1 MDNSRNGYSHDPNQ
15 SNRYDSDTRSSG
27 WRRRPAFSVQ
37 NPWSRTG
44 SIVNRRFL
52 DDPPSAY
59 PSTNLKT
66 VVLDRDSVP
75 PLPPTPHHVPIRTS
89 NNVRRQHLEALRQA
103 VHNRRD
109 SRPESN
115 SRSAAASQAKEK
127 EDILKYLT
135 KETYNPVPKS
145 QLLRNLSL
153 YYKNKNSG
161 LESSRNPQG
170 YSGGDEKRCSVCL
183 EDFEPKETV
192 MLTPCKH
199 MFHEEYVVPWLKS
212 KGQCPVCRFV
222 IITPSRRESSP
233 SISPDIAGDMT
244 VNDLFTLQLISMKGM
259 APKCCSS
266 VATVPR
272 RNTEA
277 QSGKSPRSPNSDSSS
292 SSPTEK
298 PLSSVTSRK
307 LPP

>member
-1 MDNSRNGYSHDPNQ
+1 MDNSRNGYSHAPNQ
-15 SNRYDSDTRSSG
+15 SNRYDLDTRSSG

-59 PSTNLKT
+59 PST
-66 VVLDRDSVP
+66 VDSVP
-75 PLPPTPHHVPIRTS
+75 PPPTITHQVPIRTS

-103 VHNRRD
+103 VHNRHD
-109 SRPESN
+109 SRPESS
-115 SRSAAASQAKEK
+115 SRSAAASQAKE
-127 EDILKYLT
+127 EDNVLKYLT

-199 MFHEEYVVPWLKS
+199 MFHEECIVPWLKS
-212 KGQCPVCRFV
+212 KGQCPVCRF
-222 IITPSRRESSP
+222 IILTPTRRDHSP
-233 SISPDIAGDMT
+233 GSSPDIAGDMT
-244 VNDLFTLQLISMKGM
+244 VNDLFTLQLISMVQAMEETFLFGYHH
-259 APKCCSS
+259 
-266 VATVPR
+266 R
-272 RNTEA
+272 H
-277 QSGKSPRSPNSDSSS
+277 
-292 SSPTEK
+292 
-298 PLSSVTSRK
+298 
-307 LPP
+307 

>member
-1 MDNSRNGYSHDPNQ
+1 MDNSRNGYSHAPNQ
-15 SNRYDSDTRSSG
+15 SNRYDLDTRSSG

-59 PSTNLKT
+59 PSTVYLLINSLSSEPILLLILFPSLCILFKNLKT
-66 VVLDRDSVP
+66 DVFDRDSVP
-75 PLPPTPHHVPIRTS
+75 PPPTTTHQVPIRTS

-103 VHNRRD
+103 VHNRHD
-109 SRPESN
+109 SRPESS
-115 SRSAAASQAKEK
+115 SRSAAASQARE
-127 EDILKYLT
+127 EDNVLKYLT
-135 KETYNPVPKS
+135 KATYNPVPKS

-199 MFHEEYVVPWLKS
+199 MFHEECIVPWLKS
-212 KGQCPVCRFV
+212 KGQCPVCRF
-222 IITPSRRESSP
+222 IILTPTRRDHSP
-233 SISPDIAGDMT
+233 GSSPDIAGDMT
-244 VNDLFTLQLISMKGM
+244 VNDLFTLQLISMVQAMEETFLFGYHQ
-259 APKCCSS
+259 
-266 VATVPR
+266 R
-272 RNTEA
+272 H
-277 QSGKSPRSPNSDSSS
+277 
-292 SSPTEK
+292 
-298 PLSSVTSRK
+298 
-307 LPP
+307 

>member
-59 PSTNLKT
+59 PSTVYLLVNSLSSEPILLLILFPSLCILFKNLKT

-103 VHNRRD
+103 VHNRHD
-109 SRPESN
+109 STRHESN

-161 LESSRNPQG
+161 LGSSRNPQG

-199 MFHEEYVVPWLKS
+199 MFHEECIVPWLKS

-233 SISPDIAGDMT
+233 SISPDIDGDMT
-244 VNDLFTLQLISMKGM
+244 VNDLFTLQLISMVQAMEETFLFGYHH
-259 APKCCSS
+259 
-266 VATVPR
+266 R
-272 RNTEA
+272 H
-277 QSGKSPRSPNSDSSS
+277 
-292 SSPTEK
+292 
-298 PLSSVTSRK
+298 
-307 LPP
+307 